1 MPNTNTYHF
10 YIRNLTGAEEE
21 TPVAG
26 QGGQNAPIATPNQT
40 ATKNVSKGDISAL
53 VAYRKAKPF
62 FAQVI
67 NNEVQRVSLRTGSN
81 RVQEKASFI
90 NSVVGQ
96 TVGFVESVAFGAYA
110 GGLVGAL
117 VGAGLSVAHTLI
129 TYSNN
134 QQNIDLQQS
143 IERVSIQQNYIR
155 AGAQGSRAR
164 NE

>member
-10 YIRNLTGAEEE
+10 YIHNQTGTGGE

-26 QGGQNAPIATPNQT
+26 QVGQKLPVENPSQESVN
-40 ATKNVSKGDISAL
+40 NVSKGDISAL

-62 FAQVI
+62 ISQVV
-67 NNEVQRVSLRTGSN
+67 NNEIQRVSLRTGSN
-81 RVQEKASFI
+81 RLQEKASFI

-96 TVGFVESVAFGAYA
+96 TVGFVESVAIGAYA
-110 GGLVGAL
+110 GGWVGAL
-117 VGAGLSVAHTLI
+117 VGAGISVAHTLI

-134 QQNIDLQQS
+134 QQNIDLQQG
-143 IERVSIQQNYIR
+143 IENVSIRQTYIR

-164 NE
+164 YE